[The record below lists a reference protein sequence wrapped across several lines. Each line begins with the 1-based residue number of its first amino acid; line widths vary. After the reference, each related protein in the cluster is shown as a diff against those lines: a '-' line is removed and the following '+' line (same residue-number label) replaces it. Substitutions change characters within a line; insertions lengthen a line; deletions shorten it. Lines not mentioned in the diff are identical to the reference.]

1 MCVPGFNIY
10 LNKNREKKYYW
21 ESLSCKHSKKQIAN
35 KTLMN
40 VDYCYIFSDQQIH
53 DHMLQKLYSA
63 QSFPHITYCL
73 FINI

>member
-1 MCVPGFNIY
+1 MQTFLETN
-10 LNKNREKKYYW
+10 
-21 ESLSCKHSKKQIAN
+21 IAN

-63 QSFPHITYCL
+63 QSYPHITYCL